1 MWLLHPRKLLGL
13 RLMRVTAILRHE
25 PTSLRP
31 PQNQGKKR
39 REDFNQAPV
48 RIVEEAAE
56 KHEALS
62 PIKPHKPDSP
72 GGFVSLRSRSRSPVD
87 PLLEHLAPFSEFWQ
101 ILLVVY
107 LPTLHAAN

>member
-1 MWLLHPRKLLGL
+1 MWLLHPRKITWLEVDACNGN
-13 RLMRVTAILRHE
+13 LRHE
-25 PTSLRP
+25 PTSLQSRP

-62 PIKPHKPDSP
+62 PIKPHSP
-72 GGFVSLRSRSRSPVD
+72 GGFVSLRSRYRSPVD
-87 PLLEHLAPFSEFWQ
+87 PLLEHLAPFSEFCQ

>member
-1 MWLLHPRKLLGL
+1 LRGFERYGNYRQLPTLNAVHHRIRK
-13 RLMRVTAILRHE
+13 
-25 PTSLRP
+25 
-31 PQNQGKKR
+31 KKR

-87 PLLEHLAPFSEFWQ
+87 PFLEHLAPFSEFCQ